1 MARDVRV
8 SPGGAYDVGL
18 HVVRCPKYRRP
29 VLTGAV
35 AARLRGLIDAKAA
48 GHGWR
53 IVACEEVPDHV
64 HPFVKTRPPD
74 SPSFVA
80 NQVKG
85 ATSRTLRDGF
95 PHLRSRLPTL
105 WSRSYFVAS
114 AGAVGAATVQRYID
128 AQYERPWRTGRAR

>member
-35 AARLRGLIDAKAA
+35 AARLRGLIDVKAA

-53 IVACEEVPDHV
+53 VVVCEVVAGHV
-64 HPFVKTRPPD
+64 HLFVKTRPQD

-128 AQYERPWRTGRAR
+128 TPHERRWRTGRAR